1 MSQIQSPIAFRVAGS
16 GLATQDRGMR
26 TDVEFLSHGDR
37 LAAWYFKAANDDLL
51 GPNGRPCVVMAHGF
65 GATKDAGLEPFAERF
80 QAAGAD
86 VLVFDYRGFGISAGE
101 RRQDVNHRTHREDY
115 VAAVA
120 HVRTIESVDPERII
134 VWGSSYSGGHVI
146 AVAAKDPAIAGV
158 ISQGAAMDGLA
169 AVMLILGYAGPMQ
182 LLKLT
187 GHSLRDAGRA
197 LTRRKPHLI
206 PIVGPPGSLAAIT
219 SDDGE
224 SGYAKIMGPTFR
236 NEMRARGILRIMVN
250 RPVTKA
256 KRLRMPVFLV
266 VAAKDTIAPVGAV
279 ERVGRKVSGPVH
291 VERLDVA
298 HFDIYDGEPFEKSV
312 AGQVE
317 FVRSLFAAH
326 I

>member
-1 MSQIQSPIAFRVAGS
+1 
-16 GLATQDRGMR
+16 MR
-26 TDVEFLSHGDR
+26 SDVEFLSHGTR
-37 LAAWYFKAANDDLL
+37 ISAWHFTAANDGLL
-51 GPNGRPCVVMAHGF
+51 GAGGRPCVVMAHGF

-86 VLVFDYRGFGISAGE
+86 VLVFDYRGFGTSDGDI
-101 RRQDVNHRTHREDY
+101 RQDVNHRTHREDY

-120 HVRTIESVDPERII
+120 HARTIEGVDPERII
-134 VWGSSYSGGHVI
+134 LWGSSYSGGHVI
-146 AVAAKDPAIAGV
+146 AVAANDPAIAGV

-169 AVMLILGYAGPMQ
+169 AVAMILGYAGPLQ

-187 GHSLRDAGRA
+187 AHSLRDVLRA
-197 LTRRKPHLI
+197 ATRREPHLI
-206 PIVGPPGSLAAIT
+206 PIVGPPKSLAAIT

-224 SGYAKIMGPTFR
+224 SGYAKIMGPTFV
-236 NEMRARGILRIMVN
+236 NEMRARGIIRIMVN
-250 RPVTKA
+250 RPVTEA

-266 VAAKDTIAPVGAV
+266 VAEKDTIAPVGAV
-279 ERVGRKVSGPVH
+279 ERVGRKVRGPVH

-317 FVRSLFAAH
+317 FIRSLAAPRA
-326 I
+326 